1 MNINQLYDKLVKR
14 AKENK
19 EYSIVGDTIV
29 PLSGALAGI
38 EGSRRLGW
46 YDKIDEFLD
55 NKETQ
60 RIAERGKA
68 LKEKIPNLDLKDYT
82 YRASKHLNN
91 VRSKQNTLKK
101 MFSGSNKYK
110 IPLML
115 AMAYGGGTTLKSLYD
130 RLT

>member
-46 YDKIDEFLD
+46 YDKIYEFLD
-55 NKETQ
+55 NKEKK

-68 LKEKIPNLDLKDYT
+68 LKEKIPNL
-82 YRASKHLNN
+82 
-91 VRSKQNTLKK
+91 
-101 MFSGSNKYK
+101 G
-110 IPLML
+110 
-115 AMAYGGGTTLKSLYD
+115 
-130 RLT
+130 